1 MAEKSKFTKDQID
14 ALLSWVNDCMT
25 NGTIIIPA
33 TSATGTANS
42 IKYKVTVNSS
52 GNITTTKVTT

>member
-1 MAEKSKFTKDQID
+1 MPEKSIFTKDQID
-14 ALLSWVNDCMT
+14 ALLSWANDCMT
-25 NGTIIIPA
+25 NGTIIIPS
-33 TSATGTANS
+33 TSAAGTASS